1 MKPYCKVLPNEQNIF
16 FICHLYEVH
25 RLLYLIL
32 ITSIATGF
40 FYQKRFWWLLKSLKF
55 LMTGS
60 HDWICSIY
68 NDPFEIRF

>member
-40 FYQKRFWWLLKSLKF
+40 FLSEKVLVVIKVIKVFN
-55 LMTGS
+55 
-60 HDWICSIY
+60 DWIA
-68 NDPFEIRF
+68 